1 MQLNVDTV
9 MLIIK
14 IVCGTVTGIST
25 ILGILSAVLGGKWRG
40 LYKNV
45 KAVNEKTLKIIE
57 LIEEAES
64 HQAYDGE
71 DKLQFVLAKYLK
83 WCSEQKIPYC
93 EEDTITQINELIE
106 MTNNVNKGIKTNARS
121 REW

>member
-1 MQLNVDTV
+1 MKLDVDTV

-14 IVCGTVTGIST
+14 IVCGTITGIST
-25 ILGILSAVLGGKWRG
+25 ILGILSAVFGGKWRG

-45 KAVNEKTLKIIE
+45 KAVNDKTMKIIE

-64 HQAYDGE
+64 HDAYTGD
-71 DKLQFVLAKYLK
+71 DKLQYVLAKYLK

>member
-1 MQLNVDTV
+1 MKLDVDTV

-25 ILGILSAVLGGKWRG
+25 ILGILSAVFGGKWRG

-45 KAVNEKTLKIIE
+45 KAVNDKTMKIIE

-64 HQAYDGE
+64 HDAYTGD
-71 DKLQFVLAKYLK
+71 DKLQYVLAKYLK

>member
-1 MQLNVDTV
+1 MKLDVDTV

-14 IVCGTVTGIST
+14 IVCGTITGISA
-25 ILGILSAVLGGKWRG
+25 ILGVLSAVFGGKWRG

-64 HQAYDGE
+64 HQAYNGE
-71 DKLQFVLAKYLK
+71 DKLQYVLAKYLK
-83 WCSEQKIPYC
+83 WCSDEKIPYC
-93 EEDTITQINELIE
+93 EEDTINQINELIE
-106 MTNNVNKGIKTNARS
+106 MTNNVNKGIKNGRS
-121 REW
+121 REY

>member
-1 MQLNVDTV
+1 MKLDVDTV

-14 IVCGTVTGIST
+14 IVCGTITGISA
-25 ILGILSAVLGGKWRG
+25 ILGVLSAVFGGKWRG

-57 LIEEAES
+57 LIEEAEN
-64 HQAYDGE
+64 HLAYSGD
-71 DKLQFVLAKYLK
+71 DKLQYVLAKYLK
-83 WCSEQKIPYC
+83 WCSEEKIPYC
-93 EEDTITQINELIE
+93 EEDTIKQINELIE
-106 MTNNVNKGIKTNARS
+106 MTNNVNKGIKNGRS

>member
-1 MQLNVDTV
+1 MKLDVDTV

-25 ILGILSAVLGGKWRG
+25 ILGILSAVFGGKWRG

-45 KAVNEKTLKIIE
+45 KAVNDKTMKIIE

-64 HQAYDGE
+64 HDAYTGD
-71 DKLQFVLAKYLK
+71 DKLQYVLAKYLK
-83 WCSEQKIPYC
+83 WCSEEKIPYC

>member
-14 IVCGTVTGIST
+14 IVCGTITGIST

-64 HQAYDGE
+64 EEMKAMHTYF
-71 DKLQFVLAKYLK
+71 KNVKPTAKNDYTGRYKGYNL
-83 WCSEQKIPYC
+83 I
-93 EEDTITQINELIE
+93 TITAE
-106 MTNNVNKGIKTNARS
+106 G
-121 REW
+121 